1 MKEIT
6 NWENANEE
14 VLTNEEQEE
23 KEAVL
28 IDSVDEKTD
37 DVFAKLLAE
46 IADEKSDANDESNDS
61 NESNGD
67 SDEYEDDEAED
78 DSDEKLDV
86 ATSDESEEKTK
97 KGLSRGQSAALIAI
111 GAILALLL
119 IWLFLNALGLFRT
132 DDYNYTG
139 GNNTDSVVVIPSG
152 TDKYDDA
159 DKVITDGKENDNNG
173 DVNKGNGNNDDDKN
187 SNNGNSDQKDQNGNS
202 GDKDD
207 SSKDDLSD
215 KDNDSNKED
224 GSNKGDDSDDDDSN
238 KGDDSEKNDNSQ
250 NGDNDSDGKNDGDD
264 SDDKNTDVGDGD
276 DTSDGDND
284 NDNTDGNGND
294 GNQNGNDN
302 AASDY
307 AGETKVRISTVND
320 GTGIITITIGDSSV
334 SVPVQTTVFN
344 GRVTK
349 SGVAQGKLF
358 GYNSGITV
366 LLYYPQED
374 GFSSNEV
381 TGFMNRSKDGLTILV
396 DINGD
401 GSKLLIK
408 VNGMKSMF

>member
-37 DVFAKLLAE
+37 DFFAKLLAE

-61 NESNGD
+61 NESNED
-67 SDEYEDDEAED
+67 SDEYEDDDTED
-78 DSDEKLDV
+78 DSDEKPVV
-86 ATSDESEEKTK
+86 ATSDESEEIPK

-111 GAILALLL
+111 GAILASLL

-152 TDKYDDA
+152 TDKDDDA

-202 GDKDD
+202 GDKDN
-207 SSKDDLSD
+207 SSKDDSSD
-215 KDNDSNKED
+215 KDNASNKED

-238 KGDDSEKNDNSQ
+238 KGDDAGKNDNSQ

-264 SDDKNTDVGDGD
+264 SDDKNTDVGEGD

-358 GYNSGITV
+358 GYNSGVTV
-366 LLYYPQED
+366 LLYYPQEA

>member
-61 NESNGD
+61 NESNED
-67 SDEYEDDEAED
+67 SDEYEDDDTGD
-78 DSDEKLDV
+78 DSDEDSVV
-86 ATSDESEEKTK
+86 ASDESEEKPK
-97 KGLSRGQSAALIAI
+97 KGLSRGQNIALIAI

-152 TDKYDDA
+152 TDKDDDA

-187 SNNGNSDQKDQNGNS
+187 TNNGNDDQKNQNGNS
-202 GDKDD
+202 GDDSNKDD
-207 SSKDDLSD
+207 SSD
-215 KDNDSNKED
+215 KNNDSN
-224 GSNKGDDSDDDDSN
+224 NGDDS
-238 KGDDSEKNDNSQ
+238 GKNDNSQ
-250 NGDNDSDGKNDGDD
+250 NGDNDSDGKNNGNN
-264 SDDKNTDVGDGD
+264 SDDKNTEDGDGD

-284 NDNTDGNGND
+284 NGNADSNGND
-294 GNQNGNDN
+294 GNQNGNDD

-320 GTGIITITIGDSSV
+320 GTGIITITIGDSSI

-358 GYNSGITV
+358 GYNSGVTV

>member
-61 NESNGD
+61 NESNED
-67 SDEYEDDEAED
+67 SDEYEDDDTED
-78 DSDEKLDV
+78 DSDEKPVV
-86 ATSDESEEKTK
+86 ATSDESEEKPK
-97 KGLSRGQSAALIAI
+97 KGLSRGQNIALIAI

-132 DDYNYTG
+132 DDYTYTG
-139 GNNTDSVVVIPSG
+139 GNNTDSVVVIPSD
-152 TDKYDDA
+152 TDKDDDA

-187 SNNGNSDQKDQNGNS
+187 TNNGNDDQKNQNGNS
-202 GDKDD
+202 GDDSNKDD
-207 SSKDDLSD
+207 SSD
-215 KDNDSNKED
+215 KNNDSN
-224 GSNKGDDSDDDDSN
+224 NGDDS
-238 KGDDSEKNDNSQ
+238 GKNDNSQ
-250 NGDNDSDGKNDGDD
+250 NGDNDSDGKNNSNN
-264 SDDKNTDVGDGD
+264 SDDKNTEDSDGD

-284 NDNTDGNGND
+284 NGNADSNGND
-294 GNQNGNDN
+294 GNQNGNDD

-320 GTGIITITIGDSSV
+320 GTGIITISIGDSSV

-358 GYNSGITV
+358 GYNSGVTV

>member
-23 KEAVL
+23 KETVL

-46 IADEKSDANDESNDS
+46 IADEKSDANDESN
-61 NESNGD
+61 ED
-67 SDEYEDDEAED
+67 SDEYEDDDTED
-78 DSDEKLDV
+78 DSDEKPDV
-86 ATSDESEEKTK
+86 ATSDESEEKPK

-132 DDYNYTG
+132 DDYNYTD
-139 GNNTDSVVVIPSG
+139 GNNTDNVVVIPSG
-152 TDKYDDA
+152 TDKDDDA

-202 GDKDD
+202 GDDSNKDD
-207 SSKDDLSD
+207 SSD
-215 KDNDSNKED
+215 KNNDSD
-224 GSNKGDDSDDDDSN
+224 KGDDF
-238 KGDDSEKNDNSQ
+238 GQNDNSQ
-250 NGDNDSDGKNDGDD
+250 NGDNDSDGKNDDD
-264 SDDKNTDVGDGD
+264 SDDKNTDVGNGNNTSGGD
-276 DTSDGDND
+276 DDK
-284 NDNTDGNGND
+284 DNTDDDGNN
-294 GNQNGNDN
+294 GNQNGNDD

-307 AGETKVRISTVND
+307 SGETEVRISTVND

-358 GYNSGITV
+358 GYNSGVTV

-381 TGFMNRSKDGLTILV
+381 TGFMNRSKDGLTIMV
-396 DINGD
+396 DINGG